1 MGRRGRRKVEPTD
14 DWELLL
20 PLFEWPEQQAYELLR
35 PMVLFGGSV
44 SERAAETGTPERTMY
59 RRVERFE
66 RGGMLSLFATDPA
79 TERAKRRGLEPAI
92 RRMIVDLK
100 AEHPA
105 LNGNEIANI
114 VYVRTGRRL
123 GDHTASRVLSEE
135 VVPLKLS
142 RLFESYHE
150 TKESRDRRGAVVALH
165 LDGWSVK
172 AVASYLKVSKK
183 TVYRVI
189 GRWLAEGD
197 EGLEDRPPGRP
208 KGVRKMDLATMDFVR
223 RMQEN
228 PELGAFR
235 IHAALVQKRGAEV
248 SVRTVGRVM
257 AVHRDLYGL
266 GKPKRSP
273 YQKAEMPFRAKRRH
287 EIWTADV
294 RYIDHSL
301 PECGSV
307 YVIAILENYSR
318 CVLASAVSRTQD
330 TSAFLR
336 VLYSAVERYGPP
348 ERLVT
353 DGGGIFKAAQSKTVY
368 RALGIRKEQ
377 IERRKPY
384 QSYIETTFNI
394 QRKMADHHFVGAGS
408 WDGLVE
414 AHDTW
419 KEDYNAQRH
428 WAHEGRE
435 DGRHSPQAVLG
446 FYTGLLRYR
455 EDDLH
460 RAFFSMR
467 FSRVLDALGYLRLMH
482 WRLYGEEALARRE
495 AVVWLQPGSL
505 AVEYAGEMLSAYDV
519 QLAADTG
526 RPRTVGRP
534 RLFETSYQRSWPQLR
549 LFALDEAGWL
559 KALRLEDY
567 AAGRARRPEMLQQA
581 LFPYHEAW
589 G

>member
-1 MGRRGRRKVEPTD
+1 
-14 DWELLL
+14 
-20 PLFEWPEQQAYELLR
+20 
-35 PMVLFGGSV
+35 
-44 SERAAETGTPERTMY
+44 
-59 RRVERFE
+59 
-66 RGGMLSLFATDPA
+66 
-79 TERAKRRGLEPAI
+79 
-92 RRMIVDLK
+92 
-100 AEHPA
+100 
-105 LNGNEIANI
+105 
-114 VYVRTGRRL
+114 
-123 GDHTASRVLSEE
+123 
-135 VVPLKLS
+135 
-142 RLFESYHE
+142 
-150 TKESRDRRGAVVALH
+150 
-165 LDGWSVK
+165 
-172 AVASYLKVSKK
+172 
-183 TVYRVI
+183 
-189 GRWLAEGD
+189 
-197 EGLEDRPPGRP
+197 
-208 KGVRKMDLATMDFVR
+208 
-223 RMQEN
+223 
-228 PELGAFR
+228 
-235 IHAALVQKRGAEV
+235 
-248 SVRTVGRVM
+248 
-257 AVHRDLYGL
+257 
-266 GKPKRSP
+266 
-273 YQKAEMPFRAKRRH
+273 
-287 EIWTADV
+287 
-294 RYIDHSL
+294 
-301 PECGSV
+301 
-307 YVIAILENYSR
+307 
-318 CVLASAVSRTQD
+318 
-330 TSAFLR
+330 
-336 VLYSAVERYGPP
+336 
-348 ERLVT
+348 
-353 DGGGIFKAAQSKTVY
+353 
-368 RALGIRKEQ
+368 
-377 IERRKPY
+377 
-384 QSYIETTFNI
+384 
-394 QRKMADHHFVGAGS
+394 MADHHFVGAGS